1 MDQTI
6 RDVDLLAR
14 NWWAILLRAL
24 LALLFGIFTMLEPAL
39 SLAALVL
46 AFGAYALVDG
56 VVATFAALQRRRDDE
71 APRWAYLWMGL
82 LGIAAGAAALFWPRI
97 TVLALLYLIAAWA
110 LIEGVLQIV
119 AAIRLRREIRGEW
132 LLALS
137 GVASLAFGAV
147 LIAFPAASAVVLVLW
162 IGIYAL
168 IYGAMLLAL
177 ALRLRAWERRSLPR
191 PAVHPLPGEPAPSS
205 SVGR

>member
-1 MDQTI
+1 
-6 RDVDLLAR
+6 
-14 NWWAILLRAL
+14 
-24 LALLFGIFTMLEPAL
+24 
-39 SLAALVL
+39 
-46 AFGAYALVDG
+46 
-56 VVATFAALQRRRDDE
+56 
-71 APRWAYLWMGL
+71 MGL